1 MHNFYIRKYFSKE
14 NLKIF
19 KIIVHQNIFKV
30 GKTFMNL
37 SINNTKKFALGC
49 LVAAALTANAGNP
62 DRQGEAGAY
71 ELLLNPW
78 ARSAGLHMMNTATVN
93 GVEALN
99 QNIAGLARLG
109 KINTEI
115 GFTQSTYLQGTGM
128 SMVAGGL
135 AQRIGENGYLGV
147 GLNAFN
153 FGKIPVTTANLPEGT
168 GATMTPTFFNVAV
181 SYSHNFMNKVYVG
194 VTFRFI
200 NQTLADVSASGAAI
214 DAGVQYVNGS
224 EEYPERF
231 KLGIALRNVGTRMT
245 FGGQALSSAT
255 TFENNDGT
263 VLYTTALRGA
273 GFELPS
279 QLNIGAAYDLLP
291 QANTKLTLVGN
302 FAANSFSRD
311 ELGAGLEFSM
321 DNKFA
326 VRGAYR
332 GEMGTGTNSIY
343 NGVSAGASVE
353 IPLDKLE
360 KTRKLGIDYSY
371 MMTSTWG
378 GTHNISLR
386 LNL

>member
-1 MHNFYIRKYFSKE
+1 
-14 NLKIF
+14 
-19 KIIVHQNIFKV
+19 
-30 GKTFMNL
+30 MNL

-49 LVAAALTANAGNP
+49 LMVAALSASAGNP

-78 ARSAGLHMMNTATVN
+78 ARSAGLHMMNTATVQ

-109 KINTEI
+109 KIGTEI

-128 SMVAGGL
+128 TLIAGGL
-135 AQRIGENGYLGV
+135 AQKVGEHGYLGI

-153 FGKIPVTTANLPEGT
+153 FGKIPVTTTLLPEGT
-168 GATMTPTFFNVAV
+168 GATMSPTFFNVSV
-181 SYSHNFMNKVYVG
+181 SYAHNFMNKVYVG

-200 NQTLADVSASGAAI
+200 NQTLADVSASGAAL

-224 EEYPERF
+224 EQYPNRF
-231 KLGIALRNVGTRMT
+231 KLGIVLRNVGTRMR
-245 FGGQALSSAT
+245 FGGQSLNNAT
-255 TFENNDGT
+255 AFENNDGT

-273 GFELPS
+273 GYELPS
-279 QLNIGAAYDLLP
+279 QLNIGAAYDIMP
-291 QANTKLTLVGN
+291 QSNSKLTLIGN
-302 FAANSFSRD
+302 FVANSFSRD
-311 ELGAGLEFSM
+311 EMGAGLEFSM

-326 VRGAYR
+326 VRAAYR

-353 IPLDKLE
+353 IPLDRVE
-360 KTRKLGIDYSY
+360 KMRKLGIDYGY
-371 MMTSTWG
+371 MMSRTWG